1 VSDRLLVLAA
11 GLCGAAG
18 IALSAVAAHAGGG
31 NVGTAA
37 SMLVMHAP
45 AFLAIGLLGA
55 GRILRAGGFFLLFG
69 LLLFAGDL
77 VMRHYAGARLFPM
90 AAPIGGGLLI
100 FGWLTIALSAF
111 VSWTGATPGQGRTS

>member
-1 VSDRLLVLAA
+1 VSGRLLVLAA

-18 IALSAVAAHAGGG
+18 VALLAVAAHAGGG
-31 NVGTAA
+31 NVETAA

-55 GRILRAGGFFLLFG
+55 SRVLRAGSFVLLFG

-100 FGWLTIALSAF
+100 FGWLIIALSAF
-111 VSWTGATPGQGRTS
+111 VSWTGAPPSQGRTS